1 MPEHSEDPEW
11 RLRELRTR
19 IDAIDAQLQEL
30 LEKRATCAQEIAKAK
45 HERAIDPIFYRPERE
60 RQVLAQVAARHKG
73 PLCKDDVLRIFR
85 EIMGACLAL
94 EHKLVVAYFGPEGS
108 FTEGAL
114 RKHFGGAVDALPV
127 TTIAEVFRSVAT
139 KAADFGVVPVENSA
153 EGIVS
158 HTHDLF
164 IQSSA
169 VIVGEVVLRV
179 HHQLMSQAAALQDI
193 KRVAAHPQAL
203 AQCREWIEHH
213 LSNAEPVAVSNNAEA
228 ARRAA
233 ADPALAAIASTEA
246 AARWQVPILACNIE
260 DAPDNTTR
268 FFVIGRDPVGPSGQ
282 DKTTLLLSAPH
293 QAGSLHALLEPFA
306 RRGISLLRIE
316 SRPARRALWEYV
328 FFVDIAGHQ
337 VDSAIRE
344 ALEELEADGRVVRRL
359 GSYPQAI

>member
-1 MPEHSEDPEW
+1 MAEHPEDPEW
-11 RLRELRTR
+11 RLRELRGR
-19 IDAIDAQLQEL
+19 IDSIDSQLQEL
-30 LEKRATCAQEIAKAK
+30 LADRARCAQLIAKAK
-45 HERAIDPIFYRPERE
+45 EERGDPIFYRPERE
-60 RQVLAQVAARHKG
+60 RQVLAQVAARHQG
-73 PLCKDDVLRIFR
+73 PLPKDDVLRIFR

-114 RKHFGGAVDALPV
+114 RKHFGGVVDALAV
-127 TTIAEVFRSVAT
+127 ATIAEVFRSVAA
-139 KAADFGVVPVENSA
+139 KSADFGVVPVENSA

-164 IQSSA
+164 VQSA
-169 VIVGEVVLRV
+169 VVIVGEVVLRV
-179 HHQLMSQAAALQDI
+179 HHQLMTKAATLHDVKQI
-193 KRVAAHPQAL
+193 AAHPQAL
-203 AQCREWIEHH
+203 AQCRDWIESH
-213 LSNAEPVAVSNNAEA
+213 LPQAEPIAVSNNAEA

-233 ADPALAAIASTEA
+233 ADPTLAAIASVEA
-246 AARWQVPILACNIE
+246 AARWQVPIVAHNIE

-282 DKTTLLLSAPH
+282 DKTTLLLAAPH
-293 QAGSLHALLEPFA
+293 RAGSLHALLEPFA
-306 RRGISLLRIE
+306 RRAISLLRIE

-337 VDSAIRE
+337 SDPAIRE

>member
-1 MPEHSEDPEW
+1 MPEHPEDPEW
-11 RLRELRTR
+11 RLRELRAR
-19 IDAIDAQLQEL
+19 IDSIDAQLQEL
-30 LEKRATCAQEIAKAK
+30 LATRATCAQLIAKAK
-45 HERAIDPIFYRPERE
+45 QEHATDPTFYRPERE
-60 RQVLAQVAARHKG
+60 RQVLAQVASRHQG
-73 PLCKDDVLRIFR
+73 PLSKDDVLRIFR

-94 EHKLVVAYFGPEGS
+94 EHKLLVAYFGPEGS

-114 RKHFGGAVDALPV
+114 RKHFGGTVDALPV
-127 TTIAEVFRSVAT
+127 ATIAEVFRAVAA
-139 KAADFGVVPVENSA
+139 KSADFGVVPVENSA

-164 IQSSA
+164 MQSA
-169 VIVGEVVLRV
+169 VVIVGEVVLRI
-179 HHQLMSQAAALQDI
+179 HHQLMTKAAGLQDV
-193 KRVAAHPQAL
+193 KEVAAHPQAL
-203 AQCREWIEHH
+203 AQCREWIERH
-213 LSNAEPVAVSNNAEA
+213 LPHAEPVAVSNNAEA

-233 ADPALAAIASTEA
+233 ADPTLAAIASAEA
-246 AARWQVPILACNIE
+246 AARWQVPILASNIE

-282 DKTTLLLSAPH
+282 DKTTLLLTAPH

-306 RRGISLLRIE
+306 RRAISLLRIE

-337 VDSAIRE
+337 SDPAIRE